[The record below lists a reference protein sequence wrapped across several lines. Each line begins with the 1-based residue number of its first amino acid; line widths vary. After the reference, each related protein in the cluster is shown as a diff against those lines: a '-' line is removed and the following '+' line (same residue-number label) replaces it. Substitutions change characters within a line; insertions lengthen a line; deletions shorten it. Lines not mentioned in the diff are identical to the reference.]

1 VKLKPTGL
9 KPAVRPKTTLIRTT
23 FMDLLQQLTNLT
35 KDDALAVATLKNI
48 FDCYN
53 VRLVRSLT
61 PVRLMVASPRSQG
74 NRLVRRRFSR
84 A

>member
-9 KPAVRPKTTLIRTT
+9 KSGVRPKTTLIRTT
-23 FMDLLQQLTNLT
+23 FIDLLQQLTNLT
-35 KDDALAVATLKNI
+35 KDDALVVAALKDI

-53 VRLVRSLT
+53 ARLVRSLA
-61 PVRLMVASPRSQG
+61 PVRLVVASPRSQG